1 MRRGEFSVETVFTS
15 FKLDFRARVPGRAFP
30 FILLFARSNQSLFD
44 GELLFGVVGRV
55 AIGAGCDSVVV
66 ELPASRRKV

>member
-44 GELLFGVVGRV
+44 GELLFGVVAQCGKTSKTSLV
-55 AIGAGCDSVVV
+55 FEKKNFV
-66 ELPASRRKV
+66 